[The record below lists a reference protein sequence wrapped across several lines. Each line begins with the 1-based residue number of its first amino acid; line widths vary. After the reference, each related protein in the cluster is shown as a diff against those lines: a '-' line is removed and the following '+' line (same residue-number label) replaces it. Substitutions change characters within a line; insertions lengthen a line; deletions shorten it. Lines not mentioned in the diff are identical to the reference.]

1 MDTHVIGGITLGG
14 KVIVTISKCDN
25 GYIVNLIEPPK
36 FQKKQAPKN
45 LDEEVDG
52 LIDGIVALNKHM
64 EGTPGEEWRE
74 GNAADRKRIR
84 EAFKKTHPG
93 LMHQFE
99 PCPEP
104 RVEQKVFA
112 TKEDLFDYLKKN
124 L

>member
-1 MDTHVIGGITLGG
+1 MEVLGGITLGG

-36 FQKKQAPKN
+36 HPKKQVPKN
-45 LDEEVDG
+45 IDEEVDG
-52 LIDGIVALNKHM
+52 LIDGLVALNKHM
-64 EGTPGEEWRE
+64 EGGVPGEEWRE
-74 GNAADRKRIR
+74 GSAADRKRIR
-84 EAFKKTHPG
+84 EAFKKPNPG

-104 RVEQKVFA
+104 RVEQKVFSSQV
-112 TKEDLFDYLKKN
+112 ELFAYLKNN